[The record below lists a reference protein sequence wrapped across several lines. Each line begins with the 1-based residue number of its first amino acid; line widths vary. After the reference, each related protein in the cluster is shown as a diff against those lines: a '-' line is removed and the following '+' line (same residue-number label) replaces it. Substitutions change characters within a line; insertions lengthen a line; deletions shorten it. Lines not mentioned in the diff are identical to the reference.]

1 MLSYLKKALSN
12 IAWRKKILG
21 LSALLILGTIFVGLV
36 GGLAIYTQNKS
47 IQNAVIQSQARV
59 EAATNARVS
68 LLRMERNKALLIVA
82 QDPADIRKAAVATIQ
97 ASSIL
102 DESIQKLDAALID
115 SRDAKELI
123 KLLEQTK
130 SQQMQVIQA
139 AKANNDVMALEKS
152 KEMESDLNS
161 IEDISNNL
169 LESERT
175 ALGKKVSE
183 SVRYGYF
190 LILLLAALV
199 AAGLVIGVAI
209 SLFATH
215 LMTKPLAD
223 MEYAISALA
232 SGDLTVKL
240 EEAGKDEIGKTVN
253 SLSRTLSNLHGIM
266 SNMHKN
272 SVHLTTG
279 ANNLSVLADDIS
291 AVSSKLYLDV
301 TNVKGESEVV
311 LSATHVATTQLND
324 AAVAAQHSASVAQD
338 TSSQVAQMMGNFQI
352 YHKDMELTMQV
363 TSELVNAANT
373 ITSITKS
380 IKDISAQTNL
390 LALNAAIEAAR
401 AGEQGRG
408 FAVVA
413 DEVRSLAERTGNATT
428 EITGLA
434 GVISKSVAATVASL
448 EVSLGETQKNIV
460 QLESIAKGAE
470 SSSKEA
476 QSMQHVMRTV
486 VGLMASQEQAI
497 AGITAA
503 ANGMVELAGKTSDQ
517 AAALHALSG
526 TLNGSAGDMS
536 NVVNQF
542 VL

>member
-1 MLSYLKKALSN
+1 MLNYFKKKLSN
-12 IAWRKKILG
+12 VAWRKKILG
-21 LSALLILGTIFVGLV
+21 LSALYILGTIFVGLI
-36 GGLAIYTQNKS
+36 GGIAIYTQNKS

-68 LLRMERNKALLIVA
+68 LLRMDRNKALLIVA
-82 QDPADIRKAAVATIQ
+82 QESEDIRKAAVATIR

-102 DESIQKLDAALID
+102 DESIQKLDAELKGSPD
-115 SRDAKELI
+115 VKELI

-130 SQQMQVIQA
+130 PQQMQVIQA
-139 AKANNDVMALEKS
+139 AKVNDDTLALQRS
-152 KEMESDLNS
+152 KAMEGDLS
-161 IEDISNNL
+161 RIEDISNNL

-175 ALGKKVSE
+175 ALREKVGE
-183 SVRYGYF
+183 SVRKGYF
-190 LILLLAALV
+190 LISLLAALV
-199 AAGLVIGVAI
+199 AAGLMIGVI
-209 SLFATH
+209 VSLFAAH

-223 MEYAISALA
+223 MERAISALA

-240 EEAGKDEIGKTVN
+240 GDAGKDEVGRTVS
-253 SLSRTLSNLHGIM
+253 SLSRTFTNLHGIM

-272 SVHLTTG
+272 SVHLTTE
-279 ANNLSVLADDIS
+279 AKILSVLADDIS
-291 AVSSKLYLDV
+291 TVSSKLHLDI
-301 TNVKGESEVV
+301 TNVKGESEIV
-311 LSATHVATTQLND
+311 LSATHNATTQLN
-324 AAVAAQHSASVAQD
+324 AAAEVAQRSASVAQD
-338 TSSQVAQMMGNFQI
+338 TASQVARMMSNFQI
-352 YHKDMELTMQV
+352 FQKDMELTMQV

-413 DEVRSLAERTGNATT
+413 DEVRNLAGRTGNATT

-434 GVISKSVAATVASL
+434 EVISRSVAATVTSL
-448 EVSLGETQKNIV
+448 EVSLGETRKNIT
-460 QLESIAKGAE
+460 QLESIANGAE

-476 QSMQHVMRTV
+476 QSMQHAMHMV

-517 AAALHALSG
+517 AVSLHALSG
-526 TLNGSAGDMS
+526 TLNGSASDMN

-542 VL
+542 IL